1 MLGTVVAPQPE
12 AVDAGAEM
20 LRAGGNAVDAA
31 VCCAL
36 VQSVVD
42 PLMCGIAGFG
52 TMLIWAPDRDPVSI
66 GFHATSG
73 SLSTP
78 DMWARLMQG
87 EAADGYTHRLSGD
100 VNELGYQAIA
110 TPGTLEGLAVALERH
125 GRKSFAE
132 VVEAA
137 INWAREGFAVRPF
150 MHSAWLHDEDAA
162 GTLPLARKLNH
173 SASGR
178 QLFYRQDGSLKRPGD
193 LIRNEDY
200 ARTLE
205 GLAKRGPRDFYR
217 GDLAATVAQDFVRGG
232 SLVTADDLGGYTADI
247 GAPLRG
253 SYRGFDIMTAPLP
266 AGGVHL
272 IMMLNAI
279 AHSDLKALEHNSPD
293 YIERVAA
300 VMAATQAVRRRWLGD
315 PLFVSVPLE
324 NLLSARY
331 AAELAQI
338 ARDRPCA
345 AIETPW
351 APEYPHTT
359 QVCTADADG
368 RVVSMTHSLG
378 TPSGVITDGLG
389 FMYNGSMSVFDPR
402 PGLPGSIAPGRR
414 RYTGM
419 APTIVMKQ
427 GKPLMTLGAPGGAH
441 ITNAIFQAILNVLD
455 FDMTMAE
462 AVSAPRFSVSGGAI
476 HVSNRFPWR
485 TSRELERRGH
495 RVVRSYQSYA
505 FAGVHGLLLGDDGRW
520 RGGADPQRDGM
531 PLEV

>member
-1 MLGTVVAPQPE
+1 MRGTVVAPQPE

-42 PLMCGIAGFG
+42 PVMCGIAGFG
-52 TMLIWAPDRDPVSI
+52 TMLIWAPGRDAVSI

-78 DMWARLMQG
+78 DMWAHLMLG
-87 EAADGYTHRLSGD
+87 EAKEGYTHRLAGD
-100 VNELGYQAIA
+100 VNELGYQAVA
-110 TPGTLEGLAVALERH
+110 TPGTLEGLAVALERY
-125 GRKSFAE
+125 GRKSFAD

-137 INWAREGFAVRPF
+137 TRWARAGFAVRPF

-162 GTLPLARKLNH
+162 VTLPLARKLNH
-173 SASGR
+173 TATGR

-205 GLAKRGPRDFYR
+205 GLAERGPRDFYR
-217 GDLAATVAQDFVRGG
+217 GNLAATVARDLARGG
-232 SLVTADDLGGYTADI
+232 SLVTAADLEGYAAEI
-247 GAPLRG
+247 SAPLRG
-253 SYRGFDIMTAPLP
+253 SYRGFDVMTAPLP

-279 AHSDLKALEHNSPD
+279 AQSDLKALEHNSPD
-293 YIERVAA
+293 YIERVTA
-300 VMAATQAVRRRWLGD
+300 VMAVAQAVRRRWLGD
-315 PLFVSVPLE
+315 PRFVSVPVE
-324 NLLSARY
+324 NLLSPQY

-338 ARDRPCA
+338 TRDRPRD
-345 AIETPW
+345 AIEAPS

-359 QVCTADADG
+359 QVCAADADG
-368 RVVSMTHSLG
+368 MIVSMTHSLG

-402 PGLPGSIAPGRR
+402 PGTPGSIAPGRR

-427 GKPLMTLGAPGGAH
+427 GKPLMAVGAPGGAH

-476 HVSNRFPWR
+476 HVSNRIPWR
-485 TSRELERRGH
+485 TSRELEHRGH

-505 FAGVHGLLLGDDGRW
+505 FAGVHGLLLGSDGRW